1 MKTSAKL
8 KILAATAIVSA
19 AAFAGLSATAAP
31 VDNAAL
37 KSAGSLA
44 FAPNGVLLIG
54 DAAAGQIVAVETGDT
69 AKAAAGKVEIADLSA
84 KVAAMLGATA
94 EQIAINDVAVNPISG
109 SVYLSVSRGLGADAK
124 PVVLKADRAGAL
136 TEVKIDTLKRSAVSL
151 SDAPAPDAK
160 NARGQPMRAEAITD
174 IGFVYG
180 QVLVAGLSNEEFA
193 SSMRSIPYPF
203 TASSKGSSI
212 EMYHGAHG
220 QFETA
225 APVRTFMTYDIGG
238 KPNVLAAYTCTPLVK
253 IPVEQFKPGAKIKA
267 TTIAELGNRNRPI
280 DMIAYKKGGK
290 DFILM
295 ANSARGV
302 MKIDAKE
309 IDKHAASTN
318 IESRIADKAG
328 VPYETIADLTDVTQ
342 LDKVD
347 ETSAVILVASADK
360 KTSLKTIAL
369 P

>member
-1 MKTSAKL
+1 MKRSVTL
-8 KILAATAIVSA
+8 LAATALASAIAAIGFSASA
-19 AAFAGLSATAAP
+19 APTDAKLQ
-31 VDNAAL
+31 
-37 KSAGSLA
+37 SAGALA

-54 DAAAGQIVAVETGDT
+54 DSAGGQSVAVETGDT
-69 AKAAAGKVEIADLSA
+69 AKAGAGKVEIADLST
-84 KVAAMLGATA
+84 KIAALLGTTA
-94 EQIAINDVAVNPISG
+94 DQVSVNDVAVNPISG
-109 SVYLSVSRGLGADAK
+109 SVYLSVSRGLGPEGK

-136 TEVKIDTLKRSAVSL
+136 TEVKVDTLKRTAVSL
-151 SDAPAPDAK
+151 SDAPAPDA
-160 NARGQPMRAEAITD
+160 NSRAQAITD
-174 IGFVYG
+174 LGFVNG

-193 SSMRSIPYPF
+193 SSMRTFAYPF
-203 TASSKGSSI
+203 SASAKGASI

-220 QFETA
+220 RFETA

-253 IPVEQFKPGAKIKA
+253 IPVEEFKPGAKIKA
-267 TTIAELGNRNRPI
+267 TTIAELGNRNRPL
-280 DMIAYKKGGK
+280 DMIAYKKGGQ

-295 ANSARGV
+295 ANSARGL

-309 IDKHAASTN
+309 IDKHAASTK
-318 IESRIADKAG
+318 IETRIADKAG
-328 VPYETIADLTDVTQ
+328 VPYETLAEYANTVVQ

-347 ETSAVILVASADK
+347 DTSAIIVVADADK